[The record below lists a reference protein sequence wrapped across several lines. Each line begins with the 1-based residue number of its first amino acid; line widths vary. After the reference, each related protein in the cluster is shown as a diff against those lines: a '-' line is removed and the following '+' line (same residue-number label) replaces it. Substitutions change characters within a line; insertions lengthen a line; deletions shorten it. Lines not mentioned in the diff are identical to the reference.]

1 MIKNVPARFI
11 YREQYEMV
19 LDVADYFFPFKEP
32 RILLKIAA
40 DTSPVS
46 KYSQVIWPQAQ
57 ALKKLVST

>member
-1 MIKNVPARFI
+1 MASDI
-11 YREQYEMV
+11 
-19 LDVADYFFPFKEP
+19 ADYSFPFKEP
-32 RILLKIAA
+32 RITLKISA